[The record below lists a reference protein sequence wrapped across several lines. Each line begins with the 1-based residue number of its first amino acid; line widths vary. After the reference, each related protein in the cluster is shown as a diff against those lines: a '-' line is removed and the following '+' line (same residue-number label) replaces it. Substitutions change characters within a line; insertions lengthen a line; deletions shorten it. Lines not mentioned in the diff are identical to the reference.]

1 MIAFVLFS
9 PILPAWDRV
18 CGMLALS
25 YRTTGRRDVM
35 FRADEDAGYREFIHD
50 LYPTHSRKRI
60 ERKCDDLAP
69 YPRAV
74 RVVTAEGDPEKRYGV
89 KDQIREAFHPEVDR
103 KLFATIHSSDTDEEA
118 RLFWAMTH
126 PMNLFHARRR
136 ARLSKEFLAKT
147 ALAKAELE
155 RCGIPVMEV
164 CVAGG
169 SVLEAC
175 GIRQSNDIDLILPA
189 CHREKAAFCK
199 GVDVVGEG
207 YVASRSDE
215 AIVSDPSNHFY
226 VDGLKFAALDI
237 VAEHKSNT
245 TRRKQDKRD
254 MELIRA
260 HGTG

>member
-1 MIAFVLFS
+1 
-9 PILPAWDRV
+9 
-18 CGMLALS
+18 
-25 YRTTGRRDVM
+25 
-35 FRADEDAGYREFIHD
+35 
-50 LYPTHSRKRI
+50 
-60 ERKCDDLAP
+60 
-69 YPRAV
+69 
-74 RVVTAEGDPEKRYGV
+74 
-89 KDQIREAFHPEVDR
+89 
-103 KLFATIHSSDTDEEA
+103 SDTDEEA

-126 PMNLFHARRR
+126 PMNLQHARRR

-155 RCGIPVMEV
+155 RCGIPVMEA

-175 GIRQSNDIDLILPA
+175 GIRQSNDIDLILSS

-199 GVDVVGEG
+199 GVDLVGEG

-215 AIVSDPSNHFY
+215 AIVSDPFNHFLG
-226 VDGLKFAALDI
+226 DGLKFAALDI
-237 VAEHKSNT
+237 VVEHKSNT

-254 MELIRA
+254 VELIRA